1 MKTRNF
7 NRIVDKQGRITMKV
21 MTIESAKMELINVI
35 IDAEVD
41 YRRSH
46 KDMLREDILANWTL
60 DRLLSEYLDV
70 TGDEKPHALDSPT
83 CRACTMNTSGRG
95 VSDACAY
102 HRLEYLKITGEFN
115 GIFVHT
121 ISQLLTITQRKDNSK

>member
-1 MKTRNF
+1 
-7 NRIVDKQGRITMKV
+7 MKV